1 MKLKIKMINT
11 QTQQMKYG
19 TATKNLKETRYDV
32 DKMNTITGR
41 RVGGDRMCNSNEI
54 ESSTKDLIDK
64 CLEIDGGIVLY
75 QDLKVS
81 TFSINTVRYL
91 NMYGIQISKKKL
103 KNNFQD
109 LLQDLTGL
117 QDTYDTILA
126 TQCLVS
132 ALGLPNDV

>member
-1 MKLKIKMINT
+1 
-11 QTQQMKYG
+11 
-19 TATKNLKETRYDV
+19 
-32 DKMNTITGR
+32 MNIITGR

-91 NMYGIQISKKKL
+91 NMYGIQISKKNWKIT
-103 KNNFQD
+103 F
-109 LLQDLTGL
+109 T
-117 QDTYDTILA
+117 TYFKI
-126 TQCLVS
+126 
-132 ALGLPNDV
+132 